1 MSLSLSSHGASRTVT
16 KVNKVLAGRLKKDGR
31 RGEGIAALLK
41 NTSQSAFRANVISTT
56 PERNR

>member
-1 MSLSLSSHGASRTVT
+1 MMMKG
-16 KVNKVLAGRLKKDGR
+16 NEFLAGRPKKDGR

-41 NTSQSAFRANVISTT
+41 NRSQSAFRANVISTT